1 MIKVSVVVPIYNVEN
16 YLEKCL
22 DTIINQTLKE
32 IEIIC
37 IDDCGKDNSVN
48 ILREYAK
55 KDNRIKIISH
65 KENKGLGI
73 ARNTGIKEAKGEY
86 ISFIDSD
93 DFISKDF
100 LYNLYNT
107 AKKYDSDIVNTLNI
121 KFYENKKSR
130 KFLYTFKQREF
141 ESTWNLNDIEN
152 FYSKQAVTP
161 YVWNKLYKTSF
172 LLENNLY
179 FMDIKLGIEDA
190 DFTIRLMA
198 HKPKISFNN
207 ASIYYYRQRK
217 DSLSSKYTFQQASS
231 SSMFN
236 AIIHMN
242 NALKYYE
249 ENYPELLDEIYLK
262 ILIPITNFY
271 RASSEKTK
279 LDAYESLKDFYKK
292 IHVEENKI
300 NKKNDTENIDFIE
313 YLSIKKSKNYDEYL
327 FNSYLLNKVYHVEK
341 ETCRSNNWFRL
352 FGINN
357 TKECI
362 TIVLFGIKII
372 IKKI

>member
-1 MIKVSVVVPIYNVEN
+1 MIKISVIVPVYNVEN
-16 YLEKCL
+16 YLRECL
-22 DTIINQTLKE
+22 ESIINQTLKD
-32 IEIIC
+32 IEILC
-37 IDDCGKDNSVN
+37 IDDCGNDNSSN
-48 ILREYAK
+48 ILEEYAK
-55 KDNRIKIISH
+55 KDNRIKIIRH
-65 KENKGLGI
+65 KENKGLGP
-73 ARNTGIKEAKGEY
+73 ARNTGIKEARGEY

-107 AKKYDSDIVNTLNI
+107 AKKYNSDIVNTLNI
-121 KFYENKKSR
+121 KFYENNKSR
-130 KFLYTFKQREF
+130 KFLYTFEKKEF
-141 ESTWNLNDIEN
+141 ESVWNLNDIEN
-152 FYSKQAVTP
+152 FYSKQAVVP

-179 FMDIKLGIEDA
+179 FMDMKFGIEDA

-207 ASIYYYRQRK
+207 TGIYYYRQRK
-217 DSLSSKYTFQQASS
+217 DSLSSKRTLQQTTST
-231 SSMFN
+231 SMFN

-262 ILIPITNFY
+262 ILIPVTNFY

-279 LDAYESLKDFYKK
+279 LDTYEHLKDFYKK
-292 IHVEENKI
+292 IHIVESRI

-313 YLSIKKSKNYDEYL
+313 YLSIKKSSNYDEYL
-327 FNSYLLNKVYHVEK
+327 FNSYLLNKVYYIEK
-341 ETCRSNNWFRL
+341 ESYKSNNWFRL

-357 TKECI
+357 TKEYL
-362 TIVLFGIKII
+362 TIILFGIKIS
-372 IKKI
+372 IKKA